1 MKIKIFYNMIMINQ
15 ITTWVDYNFSSGK
28 LHVGYEMVID
38 FFYISDFG
46 LVYLSVTLLRTNAF
60 ILVLPFVGIDIFD

>member
-1 MKIKIFYNMIMINQ
+1 MKIKIFYNMIMIKQ
-15 ITTWVDYNFSSGK
+15 ITTWVDYNYSSGK
-28 LHVGYEMVID
+28 LYVGYEMVMD

-60 ILVLPFVGIDIFD
+60 ILVLSFVGIDIFD